1 MKTEITGQPIDNA
14 TMLLGKEIFNV
25 KSFKVDNHKD
35 NDSGLFGATIGN
47 MLKYAAVESV
57 VVRGVEINEQ
67 DTGVIINP
75 KKEKI
80 TIPFEQ
86 GHLDIMAESTF
97 FDNHEK
103 AEAVANQLNSANLEK
118 AEKIEN
124 EARQAKDFIK
134 SLLKLKAGK

>member
-14 TMLLGKEIFNV
+14 TLLLGKEIFNV
-25 KSFKVDNHKD
+25 KSFKVDNHKN
-35 NDSGLFGATIGN
+35 NDSSLFGVTIGS

-97 FDNHEK
+97 FDSHEK

-118 AEKIEN
+118 AEKIEK
-124 EARQAKDFIK
+124 EAKQAKDFIK